1 MADRCYSHNSPAPT
15 LILYAKVQ
23 AADFGDKRMLQPRPS
38 HSLSLFFNNVTLGLF
53 CSGCMLLV
61 LLPDQVAA
69 EVRIVTAQGE
79 HRLGDRDTKED
90 GIRLAAEQAKR
101 HALEQVA
108 SYLESITVVRDLD
121 ITQDEIRSYAAGVV
135 VVLNQRIAL
144 RLEGET
150 VLVQVALTA
159 RVDTDEVVQALAA
172 VKQHEEARGELLAL
186 QQELDQLH
194 LDLDAANQAL
204 AAPAT
209 SEQARESSNRR
220 EALLSQAQSNAMVAQ
235 AWTNWLVLGLLA
247 YPHAW
252 SSGLP
257 QIQALISAAGQL
269 NPNNPHLHAV
279 QQAVANQ
286 PPAPPK
292 PPAAPVPHTVPFLPR
307 MPTYQVVPRPAATS
321 EAPADQPPTL
331 HTWPRTR
338 QSEDPHQTS
347 LEKTA
352 PPAKNFN
359 RSRNSLQQPG
369 SPVGS
374 PQGSSSQDPQSRQ
387 SPQQSGHMSAGDPTG
402 GGK

>member
-1 MADRCYSHNSPAPT
+1 
-15 LILYAKVQ
+15 
-23 AADFGDKRMLQPRPS
+23 MLQPRPS
-38 HSLSLFFNNVTLGLF
+38 YSLSLFFNSVTLGLF
-53 CSGCMLLV
+53 CSGCMLFV
-61 LLPDQVAA
+61 FLPDQAAA
-69 EVRIVTAQGE
+69 EVRTVTAQGE

-135 VVLNQRIAL
+135 VVLNQRVAL

-150 VLVQVALTA
+150 VVVQVALTA

-204 AAPAT
+204 AAAAT
-209 SEQARESSNRR
+209 SEQAREFSNRR

-235 AWTNWLVLGLLA
+235 AWTNWLALGLLT

-279 QQAVANQ
+279 QQAVATQ

-292 PPAAPVPHTVPFLPR
+292 PSAAPVPHTVPFLPR
-307 MPTYQVVPRPAATS
+307 MPTYQVVPRPSATS
-321 EAPADQPPTL
+321 EASTDQPSTL

-369 SPVGS
+369 SPVAS

-387 SPQQSGHMSAGDPTG
+387 SPQRSGHMSAGAPTG
-402 GGK
+402 GDK